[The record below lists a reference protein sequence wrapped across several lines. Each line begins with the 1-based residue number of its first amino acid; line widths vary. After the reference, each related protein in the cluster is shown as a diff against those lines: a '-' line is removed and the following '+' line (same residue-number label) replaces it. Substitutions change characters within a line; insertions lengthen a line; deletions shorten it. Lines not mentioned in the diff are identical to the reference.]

1 MDKRVVSVKYSG
13 DDETQVP
20 LGVEGI
26 QGNSRERSS
35 SEFIRKTPYYIYD
48 NVVCE

>member
-1 MDKRVVSVKYSG
+1 MNDRNKYHSNGINFVKYSG

-26 QGNSRERSS
+26 RGNSRERSS
-35 SEFIRKTPYYIYD
+35 SEF
-48 NVVCE
+48 V